1 MTGTAGTTKA
11 RRPTAGSARKGT
23 RASAGRAGS
32 ADAFRIAVVMTG
44 GTIAKTY
51 DQWSAA
57 MRNAETVVEH
67 LVRSLRLPD
76 TKVSFRDLMRKDSLD
91 LDKDDRTRIV
101 KTVMTAARRNHAVV
115 VIHGTDTLAETGE
128 VLLAAMPAPPVPIIL
143 TGAMVPFVVEG
154 SDGLQNV
161 TEALFACKVL
171 APGVYAVFHGRV
183 LAFPGVVKDRD
194 TLTFVRVPRP
204 LVPKGAP

>member
-1 MTGTAGTTKA
+1 MTGTDGTTKA
-11 RRPTAGSARKGT
+11 RRPTAASARKGT
-23 RASAGRAGS
+23 HASAGRAGS

-51 DQWSAA
+51 DQRSAA
-57 MRNAETVVEH
+57 MRNADTVVEH
-67 LVRSLRLPD
+67 LIRSLRLQN
-76 TKVSFRDLMRKDSLD
+76 TRVSFRDLMRKDSLD
-91 LDKDDRTRIV
+91 LDQDDRTRIV
-101 KTVMTAARRNHAVV
+101 KTVMSAARRNHAVV
-115 VIHGTDTLAETGE
+115 VIHGTDTLADTGE
-128 VLLAAMPAPPVPIIL
+128 VLLAATPAPPVPIVL

-171 APGVYAVFHGRV
+171 TPGVYAVFHGRV

-194 TLTFVRVPRP
+194 ALTFVRVPSP
-204 LVPKGAP
+204 LVPKDAP